1 MSEYFEIFS
10 PSGIKGPGQIVC
22 PLTRNDMFTNFLSL
36 TKLKVKIK
44 LYSVLIMTAKTHSS
58 VFF

>member
-1 MSEYFEIFS
+1 
-10 PSGIKGPGQIVC
+10 
-22 PLTRNDMFTNFLSL
+22 MFTNFLSL

-58 VFF
+58 VFFSKVGQVLIVKKIEGYRLIII